1 METNEQSGSLNDES
15 SGSVLSR
22 RPRPWFLRFSL
33 RFLMLS
39 ITIACISFAIFL
51 NRLERQKRMVATIE
65 KLGGSVR
72 YDYQYIPYAG
82 ASYNVSR
89 MRVPQYWQ
97 SQLGIDFF
105 HAVVDVKLS
114 DTGEKPPLEEI
125 ARCLPRTTQLFVPG
139 KYLDDESFKQIGK
152 MKCLKSL
159 YVYQARQVTDK
170 GIAHLAGLKDM
181 TNLHITSTKMT
192 DKSFSVFGEMES
204 LSVLFLY
211 GNYITDE
218 GIQQLSPLKALV
230 RLNVCGK
237 QADPDA
243 NRETVTNPI
252 TDSSLAIFSGLPSL
266 TMLEVRDTI
275 INDWAIEKFLK
286 EHPRFTVF
294 QRHEAWATRERQ
306 ENDPCW
312 PIYENIRIRRAT
324 ERERKKLQEDKG

>member
-114 DTGEKPPLEEI
+114 DT
-125 ARCLPRTTQLFVPG
+125 CLLYTSPSPR
-139 KYLDDESFKQIGK
+139 D
-152 MKCLKSL
+152 
-159 YVYQARQVTDK
+159 
-170 GIAHLAGLKDM
+170 
-181 TNLHITSTKMT
+181 
-192 DKSFSVFGEMES
+192 
-204 LSVLFLY
+204 
-211 GNYITDE
+211 
-218 GIQQLSPLKALV
+218 
-230 RLNVCGK
+230 
-237 QADPDA
+237 
-243 NRETVTNPI
+243 
-252 TDSSLAIFSGLPSL
+252 
-266 TMLEVRDTI
+266 
-275 INDWAIEKFLK
+275 
-286 EHPRFTVF
+286 
-294 QRHEAWATRERQ
+294 
-306 ENDPCW
+306 
-312 PIYENIRIRRAT
+312 
-324 ERERKKLQEDKG
+324 